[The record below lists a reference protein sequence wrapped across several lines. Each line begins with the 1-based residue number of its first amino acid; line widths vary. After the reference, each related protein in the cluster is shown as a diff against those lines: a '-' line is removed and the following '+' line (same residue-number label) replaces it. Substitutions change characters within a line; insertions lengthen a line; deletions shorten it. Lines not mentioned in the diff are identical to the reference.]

1 MSKLCGKKLIG
12 TSQKCDMLLRN
23 EQKIRNFNNEA
34 KIFRKSQLNYP
45 SFLQFNTASKYQIEE
60 LMNCFLSSNKVVSF
74 FLFHHGFKKIDF
86 ASSICHNQVQGSEM
100 KEVIGPQSK
109 SWRQP
114 ARPFPASTYHSG
126 TLRFLFK
133 YISTK

>member
-1 MSKLCGKKLIG
+1 MRPKFLES
-12 TSQKCDMLLRN
+12 RN
-23 EQKIRNFNNEA
+23 WIILF
-34 KIFRKSQLNYP
+34 
-45 SFLQFNTASKYQIEE
+45 FLQSNTASKYQIEE
-60 LMNCFLSSNKVVSF
+60 LMNYFLSSNKVLSF

-114 ARPFPASTYHSG
+114 ARPFPAIMGRPRNEST
-126 TLRFLFK
+126 
-133 YISTK
+133 